1 MNSSPRALGAIL
13 CGAIFSVAWWVFID
27 GVVFGQ
33 QIGDAEVFEWYYVF
47 PGLGATL
54 SLVLL
59 NFVNLK
65 DALAQV
71 DEGGGDGFGSDE
83 VTVSSTR
90 RTLVRAWLF
99 IWLTGLFLC
108 IAGGIWIMAAHFPD
122 NWSGVAILIQPIII
136 AASAGLLLYVRK

>member
-1 MNSSPRALGAIL
+1 MNTSPRSIGAIL
-13 CGAIFSVAWWVFID
+13 CGAIFSIAWWIFID

-33 QIGDAEVFEWYYVF
+33 TVGESEPFKWYYVF
-47 PGLGATL
+47 PGLGATV
-54 SLVLL
+54 SLILL
-59 NFVNLK
+59 NFVNVK
-65 DALAQV
+65 DALARVETDQDAYDN
-71 DEGGGDGFGSDE
+71 DEA
-83 VTVSSTR
+83 TVSSTR

-108 IAGGIWIMAAHFPD
+108 IAGGIWIMAAHYPD